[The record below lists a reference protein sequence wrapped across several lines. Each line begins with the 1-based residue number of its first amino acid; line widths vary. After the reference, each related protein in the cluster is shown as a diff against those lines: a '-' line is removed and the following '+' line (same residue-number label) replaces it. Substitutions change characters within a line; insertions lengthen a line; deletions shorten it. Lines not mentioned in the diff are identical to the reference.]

1 MATRPSISSIAKL
14 AKEVSRKEANDDSV
28 KKSDPEVLTAIES
41 VLGMLE
47 QNGGNNPEIAAVVE
61 EVKGLIQTS
70 SNQNPH

>member
-14 AKEVSRKEANDDSV
+14 AQEVARKEANDDSV
-28 KKSDPEVLTAIES
+28 KTSDPEVLTAIES

-47 QNGGNNPEIAAVVE
+47 QKGRNNPEIAAVVE